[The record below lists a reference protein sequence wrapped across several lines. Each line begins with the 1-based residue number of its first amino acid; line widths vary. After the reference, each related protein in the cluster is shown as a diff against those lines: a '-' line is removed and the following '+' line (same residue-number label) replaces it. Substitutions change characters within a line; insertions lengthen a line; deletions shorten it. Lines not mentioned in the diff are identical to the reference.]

1 MTMTHRNALRLFGLT
16 AFAAAFAA
24 PALHAQDGTAQKD
37 DTPPA
42 SAQPAQPAQPAKKS
56 WTELDADRNGNLS
69 REESAAVPALE
80 AVFER
85 ADANADGAL
94 TGDEYKAYLAAN
106 HQEGRATD
114 KPPAER

>member
-1 MTMTHRNALRLFGLT
+1 MTHRNALRLFGLT

-24 PALHAQDGTAQKD
+24 PALHAQDGTAQQD
-37 DTPPA
+37 AAPPA

-56 WTELDADRNGNLS
+56 WTELDTDRNGDLS

-106 HQEGRATD
+106 HQEGRATE
-114 KPPAER
+114 KPRAER

>member
-1 MTMTHRNALRLFGLT
+1 MTHRNTLRLLGLT

-24 PALHAQDGTAQKD
+24 PALYAQDGTAQKD
-37 DTPPA
+37 DAPPA
-42 SAQPAQPAQPAKKS
+42 SAQPSQPAKKT
-56 WTELDADRNGNLS
+56 WAELDTDRNGHLS

-94 TGDEYKAYLAAN
+94 TGDEYKAYLAA
-106 HQEGRATD
+106 HAQEGQAAD
-114 KPPAER
+114 KPPTER

>member
-1 MTMTHRNALRLFGLT
+1 MTHRNALRLLGLA

-37 DTPPA
+37 GAPPA
-42 SAQPAQPAQPAKKS
+42 SAQPAQPAQQEKKT
-56 WTELDADRNGNLS
+56 WAELDTDRNGHLS
-69 REESAAVPALE
+69 REESAAAPALE

-94 TGDEYKAYLAAN
+94 TGEEYKAYLAAN
-106 HQEGRATD
+106 AQDGQPTQ
-114 KPPAER
+114 KPPSER

>member
-1 MTMTHRNALRLFGLT
+1 MTMTHRITLRLLGLT

-37 DTPPA
+37 QAPPA
-42 SAQPAQPAQPAKKS
+42 AAQPAQPAKNT
-56 WTELDADRNGNLS
+56 WTELDTDRNGNLS

-94 TGDEYKAYLAAN
+94 TGDEYKAYLAAH
-106 HQEGRATD
+106 HQDGHASD

>member
-1 MTMTHRNALRLFGLT
+1 MTHRNALRLLGLT

-37 DTPPA
+37 EAPPA
-42 SAQPAQPAQPAKKS
+42 SAQPSQPAQPAKKT
-56 WTELDADRNGNLS
+56 WAELDADRNGHLS

-94 TGDEYKAYLAAN
+94 TGEEYKAYLAA
-106 HQEGRATD
+106 HAQEGQATE
-114 KPPAER
+114 KPPTER